1 MGYLTLKYQNYD
13 LRQESFT
20 SGQDC
25 PVNEFLLDSLGNAFF
40 NNWTTHVNHRSSVTS
55 ESCCGGSSAQYGSN
69 VKYELIVAATGQF
82 WRASTGPNIFGRRH
96 IFSQMH
102 WTLLSDGLLLL
113 KNGYW
118 QEVLRWFQCENQW
131 KLQFA
136 LVWTIEPLMFFAYRR
151 RVLGSNESVK
161 YWSSKA

>member
-82 WRASTGPNIFGRRH
+82 WRASTGPNIFGWRH
-96 IFSQMH
+96 IFPKCTELYSRMDSCC
-102 WTLLSDGLLLL
+102 WNNTINERCCGDFNV
-113 KNGYW
+113 KIN
-118 QEVLRWFQCENQW
+118 W